1 MLLFFTEIKK
11 SFCYVLLL
19 LACIFLMLFFNVSN
33 ASKLTVGELAVS
45 GAYVDTWEQRAKR
58 AVSTRLGRV
67 WTFLLG

>member
-1 MLLFFTEIKK
+1 
-11 SFCYVLLL
+11 
-19 LACIFLMLFFNVSN
+19 MLFFNVSN